1 MSLESG
7 NTIAG
12 LVATNPEGTDPKSQ
26 GDDHLRLIKATLK
39 NQFAG
44 FTDGIPITKT
54 ETQINAMLLA
64 GAFGLGGPCLNLME
78 NQINNP
84 DIGCGF
90 YYVNPEGLGIVP
102 SNQYGYLLILD
113 NQSPNYSYRMFVGA
127 NSGQLYGQVKVAGNW
142 QAWGTQWDGINT
154 PKQASMFDAG
164 ASCLLTPGSFGL
176 GVSQPAGANANI
188 ANSPFAGVTY
198 NGRWWG
204 ASWIGQPPAEAN
216 TTPAILTLEVYN
228 QNYQVQTFQCL
239 SNGNRYIRYMNAG
252 VWSNF
257 LLAPVIQGQ
266 SSASPGYQI
275 INRICHQW
283 GTHAAGLGNGGT
295 QVIALPVAF
304 TTPWVAFS
312 NATASA
318 ASQFYETKVTSL
330 TTTTLTLAYSTG
342 TGSNSGPIMWHA
354 IGLV

>member
-64 GAFGLGGPCLNLME
+64 GSFGLGGICVPINE
-78 NQINNP
+78 AAINNA
-84 DIGCGF
+84 DLGSGF
-90 YYVNPEGLGIVP
+90 YYVTPASLGIVP
-102 SNQYGYLLILD
+102 SNQYGYLLQFD
-113 NQSPNYSYRMFVGA
+113 NESPGYAYRMFIGA

-154 PKQASMFDAG
+154 PKQANMFDAA
-164 ASCLLTPGSFGL
+164 ASAILTPGSFGM

-198 NGRWWG
+198 NGKWWG
-204 ASWIGQPPAEAN
+204 ASWVGQPPAEAS

-228 QNYQVQTFQCL
+228 QNYQVQTFHCL
-239 SNGNRYIRYMNAG
+239 SNGNKYTRFMNAG

-257 LLAPVIQGQ
+257 LLSPVIQGQ

-283 GTHAAGLGNGGT
+283 GTFAAGLNNGGT

-312 NATASA
+312 NSTASA
-318 ASQFYETKVTSL
+318 ASQYYETKVTSL

-342 TGSNSGPIMWHA
+342 TGSGSGPIMWHA